1 MSASLGADAPV
12 ESPAPLPT
20 HSSLIPNPRHARAR
34 VNLAPPLPPRE
45 QAKPLPEI
53 GDVARKLVNGDEAEM
68 TGANGGAAAGTNIS
82 EKTKLGKQQR
92 LRKPQVG

>member
-1 MSASLGADAPV
+1 M
-12 ESPAPLPT
+12 
-20 HSSLIPNPRHARAR
+20 
-34 VNLAPPLPPRE
+34 

-68 TGANGGAAAGTNIS
+68 TDANGSAAAGTNIS